1 MKWKRI
7 TAAVLSAGLCAA
19 SLGGI
24 QGFAQ
29 EESSAAMGRYLETS
43 LEIPVQSIMD
53 LVRMEDGTLRLA
65 GNYEEG
71 ENGESK
77 FGLFDSRDGGETW
90 ELAASLPPEYE
101 SAYTVTGTLD
111 RQGGG
116 AAVIMTEDGDS
127 EDGYTWQILNFEGD
141 GQAQAFPIPDQIF
154 ITNLAVSDGGSLAAL
169 TSNGQAMTLDRSS
182 GETILELPA
191 SDAVDALG
199 VFQNQALLL
208 TGSEIQGVDL
218 ISGEPQARDESLNEA
233 LYTPGA
239 NYQSMTST
247 TYPIVFA
254 EEGDRLYY
262 ATEEGIFSHTAG
274 GSVVEQIVDGTL
286 CSLAS
291 PSVGLIAME
300 ASGEVFYAAVQDENG
315 SGKILKYEYSADTP
329 AVPET
334 ELTIY
339 SLEDNTELRQAIVLY
354 QTANPDVYI
363 NYQVGLTGEDGITVS
378 DALRTLNTDIL
389 AGNGPDLLLLDGM
402 SVDTYREQGL
412 LADLSALVEELSES
426 EGLLENITDTYR
438 TEDGVW
444 AVPGRF
450 TIPVL
455 VGESDV
461 IRQVESLEDLKNL
474 LLQADAGKP
483 AIGPTDAAGLAEALY
498 PVCAGS
504 WRKEDGTI
512 DSEKLSEYVSLVK
525 EAYDVQMANLVSAY
539 GQEYMD
545 EYKAGIRDYFYSN
558 STLNWDGDFL
568 YGMIGLLQGEFQ
580 MKLGQITTYFSTS
593 EIATV
598 NSQTGN
604 CSYIPMPGQESG
616 VFVPSNIYGVVS
628 TSDRQE
634 EAMDFICF
642 LLSKEVQTQN
652 LYFPLPVNRS
662 AFESLL
668 SSYAWG
674 EETDYSMASSDSS
687 TGEFVEFTYIWMT
700 QEEAENFTA
709 LAESLD
715 TPAYTDQI
723 VRDTVLEN
731 VRLCLDGEMSE
742 EETVNAVM
750 QTINLYLAE

>member
-43 LEIPVQSIMD
+43 LEVPVQSVMD

-116 AAVIMTEDGDS
+116 AAVVMTEDENS
-127 EDGYTWQILNFEGD
+127 EDGYTWQLLNFEGD
-141 GQAQAFPIPDQIF
+141 GQVQAFPIPDQTF

-169 TSNGQAMTLDRSS
+169 TSNGQVMTLDRSS
-182 GETILELPA
+182 GETVLELPA
-191 SDAVDALG
+191 SDAVDAMG

-274 GSVVEQIVDGTL
+274 GSVVEQIVDGNL

-291 PSVGLIAME
+291 PSVGLIALE
-300 ASGEVFYAAVQDENG
+300 ASGEVFYAAVQDENR

-363 NYQVGLTGEDGITVS
+363 NYQVGLTGEDFAGLVKAPASAAQPGPGAPGGQARTAGPQDAGSQDAGSQDAGHQDAGSQDGGGPGGGMFYGLRYDEFLAPLIKVVQRQGERIQALEE
-378 DALRTLNTDIL
+378 ALR
-389 AGNGPDLLLLDGM
+389 
-402 SVDTYREQGL
+402 GL
-412 LADLSALVEELSES
+412 FD
-426 EGLLENITDTYR
+426 R
-438 TEDGVW
+438 
-444 AVPGRF
+444 
-450 TIPVL
+450 
-455 VGESDV
+455 
-461 IRQVESLEDLKNL
+461 
-474 LLQADAGKP
+474 
-483 AIGPTDAAGLAEALY
+483 AA
-498 PVCAGS
+498 S
-504 WRKEDGTI
+504 
-512 DSEKLSEYVSLVK
+512 
-525 EAYDVQMANLVSAY
+525 
-539 GQEYMD
+539 
-545 EYKAGIRDYFYSN
+545 
-558 STLNWDGDFL
+558 
-568 YGMIGLLQGEFQ
+568 
-580 MKLGQITTYFSTS
+580 
-593 EIATV
+593 
-598 NSQTGN
+598 
-604 CSYIPMPGQESG
+604 
-616 VFVPSNIYGVVS
+616 
-628 TSDRQE
+628 
-634 EAMDFICF
+634 
-642 LLSKEVQTQN
+642 
-652 LYFPLPVNRS
+652 
-662 AFESLL
+662 
-668 SSYAWG
+668 
-674 EETDYSMASSDSS
+674 
-687 TGEFVEFTYIWMT
+687 
-700 QEEAENFTA
+700 
-709 LAESLD
+709 
-715 TPAYTDQI
+715 
-723 VRDTVLEN
+723 
-731 VRLCLDGEMSE
+731 
-742 EETVNAVM
+742 
-750 QTINLYLAE
+750 